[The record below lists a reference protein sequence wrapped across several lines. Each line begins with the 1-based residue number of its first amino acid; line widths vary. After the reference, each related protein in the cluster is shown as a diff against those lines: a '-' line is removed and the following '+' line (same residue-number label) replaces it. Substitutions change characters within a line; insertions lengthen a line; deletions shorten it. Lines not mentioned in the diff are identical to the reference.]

1 MESKADAE
9 LGRIKA
15 VIFDMDNTL
24 FDFVEAKIKAYRAV
38 CGYIG
43 MGDEIELL
51 DYFLRRKHDFEA
63 MRTLPAI

>member
-1 MESKADAE
+1 MESKADAKS
-9 LGRIKA
+9 IKA